1 MSLNRRY
8 VGCDACMCED
18 VIKSSLSPG
27 VDAAAAGRGVAV
39 HAWLAGA
46 VVAYP
51 GQLLATA
58 RPDMSFKLD

>member
-1 MSLNRRY
+1 MR
-8 VGCDACMCED
+8 ED
-18 VIKSSLSPG
+18 IVKSSPSPG
-27 VDAAAAGRGVAV
+27 ADAAAAGRGVAV